1 MSVIFKRV
9 CFGFGKEMKME
20 VKLNKV
26 GEDFTVHR
34 YENGYMVE
42 VSNEDEEQN
51 WKQKK
56 VLCTNKTE
64 LFQFIE
70 RIMKTPLQD

>member
-1 MSVIFKRV
+1 L
-9 CFGFGKEMKME
+9 GFGREMKME
-20 VKLNKV
+20 IKLNKV
-26 GEDFTVHR
+26 GDDFTVHR

-42 VSNEDEEQN
+42 VNNEDEERN

-56 VLCTNKTE
+56 VLCANQTE

>member
-1 MSVIFKRV
+1 
-9 CFGFGKEMKME
+9 ME

-56 VLCTNKTE
+56 VLCTNQTE